1 MKEVIAIDGY
11 AATGKSTQA
20 KNIAKHL
27 NFIHIDTATYGAEFS
42 YMEQVIEERNFYDL
56 NSSSATNELILP
68 TTIRK

>member
-27 NFIHIDTATYGAEFS
+27 NFS
-42 YMEQVIEERNFYDL
+42 DL
-56 NSSSATNELILP
+56 ARPAVLSPRAAAPSSSP
-68 TTIRK
+68 TQPRLGDLC